1 MTTVIS
7 LASRRAANPVHSSSP
22 VPTFKPAPASP
33 VPVPGTHTVERQQA
47 IENALSM
54 ALYHVRHG
62 SSLAAMRT
70 ATAKAIR
77 AASMLKQACTESAI
91 SGRGWSHGYLE
102 HQPKQRKALKRPD
115 IA

>member
-1 MTTVIS
+1 MTNVIP
-7 LASRRAANPVHSSSP
+7 LASPRAANSVHSLAP

-33 VPVPGTHTVERQQA
+33 VQVAESPAIERQQA

-62 SSLAAMRT
+62 NTLEAMRT

-77 AASMLKQACTESAI
+77 AASMLKQACTESAM
-91 SGRGWSHGYLE
+91 SGRG
-102 HQPKQRKALKRPD
+102 
-115 IA
+115 